1 MSFVELNRGFV
12 PIGKDQEPS
21 LVLGRDWGRKL
32 GGWLGWSDL
41 REYRRGVLLAE
52 ASSGKSAEF
61 RNQADKLSGEGHSA
75 FYVRI
80 EELADQGFETALD
93 PNAAKMF
100 EHWRN
105 GTGQG
110 WFFLDSVDEAR
121 LNRKSFETALKRFAR
136 DLDPSLER
144 ARVFISC
151 RVSDWKGREDRAAI
165 ERLLPAWEQPVE
177 KSPGDNGGSALL
189 DPIFK
194 RKDRAPTR
202 SNLQTAR
209 KPNELLVVQ
218 IVPLST
224 EQCRILAGALGVGD
238 LDAFISGITRNGL
251 DVFTERPG
259 DLIDLAEYW
268 KSYGRFGTFSVMVE
282 HSINNK
288 LKETDTHRPD
298 NETLSLQ
305 KSREGAERLAAALTL
320 GKSFTLRAPGHDP
333 DPSLASGALDS
344 ALILNEW
351 TDAERN
357 ALLRRGVF
365 APSTY
370 GRVRFHHRSTQEYL
384 TAQWLNRLLQSNCPR
399 PEVWNLIFADRYGVE
414 TVVPSLRPAAA
425 WLALRHPDFLGEII
439 RREPLS
445 LLQYGDPGSLSLEA
459 RKRLLAT
466 YAKKHAAADIAD
478 DSLDNRGLWMFADH
492 SLADTIRESWAGNE
506 RADFRMALL
515 RLIREGAILAC
526 VDLARSVAVDET
538 AGDYYRI
545 LAVQVLEAC
554 KDQEGLAAIAQVLTK
569 APAKA
574 SSRLAPSCAKALFP
588 GHLTTEQ
595 LLTLIAE
602 SQPARQYSTEGFPR
616 ALIEFYN
623 ACPDLSSRIKFAG
636 GLAGLCLAPPF
647 VEDYPRVSAR
657 HFELAKSLE
666 PIATRELQALGNGDP
681 PDYLIRLLMV
691 VERAEREHHSDVERA
706 ALCNLVQAKVQLQRK
721 LFWADVDEHQRN
733 SGDKDQAVRFWS
745 MRFSFSPLWRFR
757 VEDLSWLYDDLVH
770 RSAEADQRIALS
782 AIVAVLQN
790 ARELQAKVDH
800 LRLLVKD
807 SRTLTEDLEAYIA
820 PSPADTESR
829 RMRSQLKAHNRRVA
843 EREEKNKLSWLKF
856 RDDLQKNPDQLRDP
870 RCVNSWAASEVRLW
884 HLTRWLQRRTGAHD
898 YNAPREWGKLQEGFG
913 GEVAEAYRDGMQC
926 FWRATKPERPK
937 RKKGGAVTVKC
948 STILAFG
955 AVGLEAAEDPE
966 WTLRLS
972 DGEAARAAQH
982 GCLSEQGYP
991 EWIEALIV
999 SHPQVVLSVLIRC
1012 ISREWLSP
1020 PPGRSDFLSRYSSPT
1035 FPVQPPVQQVLF
1047 QRLVGREPR
1056 DLAKLD
1062 YALRI
1067 VKNLHLDEAQII
1079 KLVRVARRRFAQH
1092 VAAERNGH
1100 ALRYLALLL
1109 LLDVNHAIDDLATW
1123 LADGNA
1129 QEGQSRAEDTL
1140 GALFDRHD
1148 PIISS
1153 ALDHAS
1159 VPTLERLL
1167 RLAYFY
1173 IRPEQDIVHEGV
1185 YSPGVRDNAESAR
1198 NLILR
1203 AILDRPGPDAYR
1215 ALRRIADGPEFALR
1229 AERFRELARGKAEHD
1244 AEPPAWNAAEVAGF
1258 ERQHTA
1264 PVKTG
1269 TDLLRIV
1276 MSVLSDIQFQ
1286 LKKGD
1291 VSSRPLLQR
1300 AKDEDEVQNWLVEQ
1314 MNYRS
1319 RGRFNAYRE
1328 AQVAGGNKPDVIVS
1342 STAAQCEVGVEVKH
1356 GGKGWTLRQLEKAL
1370 RLQLA
1375 QDYLKPPT
1383 RRDGI
1388 FLVTHH
1394 GQRRWRDPESNRLM
1408 TFETLIRWLEGI
1420 AEMLVE
1426 NDSGPIEV
1434 KCFGIDASPSVNEKS
1449 R

>member
-1 MSFVELNRGFV
+1 MSFVELNRCFV
-12 PIGKDQEPS
+12 LIGKDQEPS
-21 LVLGRDWGRKL
+21 LDIGRDWGRKV
-32 GGWLGWSDL
+32 GGWLEWSDL
-41 REYRRGVLLAE
+41 REHQRVVLLAE

-61 RNQADKLSGEGHSA
+61 RNQAARLSAEGHPA
-75 FYVRI
+75 FCVRI
-80 EELADQGFETALD
+80 EELADQGFKAALEPD
-93 PNAAKMF
+93 AAKMF
-100 EHWRN
+100 EQWRTR
-105 GTGQG
+105 TGKG

-121 LNRKSFETALKRFAR
+121 LNRKNFETALKRFAR
-136 DLDPSLER
+136 GLDPSLER

-165 ERLLPAWEQPVE
+165 QQLLPAWEQPVE
-177 KSPGDNGGSALL
+177 KSPSDNKSSGLL

-194 RKDRAPTR
+194 AKNRSPTL
-202 SNLQTAR
+202 SNRQPER
-209 KPNELLVVQ
+209 KPNELLIVQ
-218 IVPLST
+218 LVPLST
-224 EQCRILAGALGVGD
+224 DQYRTLAGALGVND
-238 LDAFISGITRNGL
+238 LDSFVDGITRNGL
-251 DVFTERPG
+251 DAFTERPG
-259 DLIDLAEYW
+259 DLIDLADYW
-268 KSYGRFGTFSVMVE
+268 KSYGRFGTFAAMVE
-282 HSINNK
+282 HSINYK
-288 LKETDTHRPD
+288 LKEADTYRPD
-298 NETLSLQ
+298 NESLSLQ
-305 KSREGAERLAAALTL
+305 KAREGAERIAAALTL

-333 DPSLASGALDS
+333 DPSLASGALDP

-384 TAQWLNRLLQSNCPR
+384 TAQWLHRLLQSNCPR

-425 WLALRHPDFLGEII
+425 WLAPRQPDFLEEII
-439 RREPLS
+439 RREPLI
-445 LLQYGDPGSLSLEA
+445 LLRCGDPGSLSLEA

-466 YAKKHAAADIAD
+466 YAKRHAAAEIAD

-492 SLADTIRESWAGNE
+492 SLADTIRESWGANE

-515 RLIREGAILAC
+515 RLIREGAIIAC

-538 AGDYYRI
+538 VGDYYRI

-569 APAKA
+569 APAKV

-602 SQPARQYSTEGFPR
+602 SQPARKYSTEGFPR

-623 ACPDLSSRIKFAG
+623 ACPDLSSRIRFAG
-636 GLAGLCLAPPF
+636 GLAELCLAPPF
-647 VEDYPRVSAR
+647 VEDYQRVSAR

-691 VERAEREHHSDVERA
+691 VERAEREHHSDAERV
-706 ALCNLVQAKVQLQRK
+706 ALCNLVQAKVPLQRK

-745 MRFSFSPLWRFR
+745 MRFSFLPLWRFR

-790 ARELQAKVDH
+790 AGQLQAKVGD
-800 LRLLVKD
+800 LRLLVRD
-807 SRTLTEDLEAYIA
+807 SRTLMEDLETYIA
-820 PSPADTESR
+820 PPAADTESR
-829 RMRSQLKAHNRRVA
+829 RMRSQLKAHNRRA
-843 EREEKNKLSWLKF
+843 AAREEQDKLSWLKF

-870 RCVNSWAASEVRLW
+870 QCLGGWAAGVFRLW
-884 HLTRWLQRRTGAHD
+884 TLTRWLQGRTRAG
-898 YNAPREWGKLQEGFG
+898 NEKAPRDWRLLEEGFG
-913 GEVAEAYRDGMQC
+913 RKVAEAYRDGMKRL
-926 FWRATKPERPK
+926 WRATKPERPK
-937 RKKGGAVTVKC
+937 RKEGGAVTVKY

-966 WTLRLS
+966 WALRLS

-999 SHPQVVLSVLIRC
+999 FHPQVVLPVLIRC
-1012 ISREWLSP
+1012 ISQEWLSP
-1020 PPGRSDFLSRYSSPT
+1020 PPGRSDFLSRYASPT

-1067 VKNLHLDEAQII
+1067 VKNLHLDEAQMI
-1079 KLVRVARRRFAQH
+1079 KLVRFARRRFAQN
-1092 VAAERNGH
+1092 AAAGRNDH

-1109 LLDVNHAIDDLATW
+1109 LLDVNRAIDDLATW
-1123 LADGNA
+1123 LVGGDA
-1129 QEGQSRAEDTL
+1129 QERQSRAEHTL
-1140 GALFDRHD
+1140 GELFDRHD
-1148 PIISS
+1148 PITSS

-1159 VPTLERLL
+1159 VPTLERFL

-1185 YSPGVRDNAESAR
+1185 YSPGVRDSAESAR

-1203 AILDRPGPDAYR
+1203 AILDRPGADAFR
-1215 ALRRIADGPEFALR
+1215 ALRHVADDPEFALR
-1229 AERFRELARGKAEHD
+1229 AEQFRELAQGKAERD
-1244 AEPPAWNAAEVAGF
+1244 GEPPPWNEAEVVTF
-1258 ERQHTA
+1258 ERQRTA
-1264 PVKTG
+1264 AVKTG
-1269 TDLLRIV
+1269 ADLFRVV
-1276 MSVLSDIQFQ
+1276 MSVLTDIQFQ
-1286 LKKGD
+1286 LTKDD
-1291 VSSRPLLQR
+1291 VSSRPLLER
-1300 AKDEDEVQNWLVEQ
+1300 ANDEDEVKNWIVEQ
-1314 MNYRS
+1314 MKYRS

-1328 AQVAGGNKPDVIVS
+1328 AQVAQGNKPDVIVS
-1342 STAAQCEVGVEVKH
+1342 STAAQCEVGIEVKH
-1356 GGKGWTLRQLEKAL
+1356 GGMSWTPRQLEKAL
-1370 RLQLA
+1370 RQQLA
-1375 QDYLKPPT
+1375 TDYLKPPT
-1383 RRDGI
+1383 RRHGI

-1394 GQRRWRDPESNRLM
+1394 GQRGWRNPKSNKPM
-1408 TFETLIRWLEGI
+1408 TFEALIRWLEAI
-1420 AEMLVE
+1420 AKTLIE

-1434 KCFGIDASPSVNEKS
+1434 KCFGIDASPSNE
-1449 R
+1449 